1 MTENTPKDPNE
12 DEEKKNSPVEP
23 DAAETTDSD
32 ETVKAG
38 AKESEGDSPEASE
51 EKPVDKSAEKRK
63 KKNIAVLV
71 IMFLLLLCLFIVQCQ
86 LDKIKQEA
94 LQKQQETEL
103 EARQKHILDSLR
115 RMEQAK
121 MDSLASAEE
130 ARVADSIRAADS
142 ARVADSIRVADS
154 LANLKPEL
162 NKDSLRH
169 VRDSVKHVRDSI
181 RAVNDSLQKAE
192 QARNDSIAKA
202 EKARLDSLEK
212 KRVQDSIR
220 SSDKTPPSA
229 EITPPA
235 GRYYDPIKL
244 KVRCDEIKCKTF
256 LSIGDTLNPVEAGKA
271 IEYNKTGSVFY
282 LAEDSVGNRSKWE
295 EAKYDMASDNVCGK
309 NAYPVPVGGKTVC
322 VDAYE
327 YPNEP
332 DAVPRDM
339 VNQEQAVELCKQA
352 GKHLCSIDE
361 WQAAC
366 RGKDKG
372 RYSYGDSY
380 RQNKCNTN
388 TKAVKRSGRKEQC
401 RSWYGMYD
409 MNGNL
414 WEWTST
420 TSKDHPNMFL
430 VAGGAWNTNNE
441 SKCTDSKFSFY
452 PQNQYPSVGFRCCK

>member
-1 MTENTPKDPNE
+1 MNENNENTQE
-12 DEEKKNSPVEP
+12 SKN
-23 DAAETTDSD
+23 
-32 ETVKAG
+32 
-38 AKESEGDSPEASE
+38 AS
-51 EKPVDKSAEKRK
+51 KRK

-71 IMFLLLLCLFIVQCQ
+71 IMFLLLVCLFIVQCQ

-94 LQKQQETEL
+94 QQKAQETEL

-115 RMEQAK
+115 RLEQAK
-121 MDSLASAEE
+121 ADSLANAEA
-130 ARVADSIRAADS
+130 ARIADSLRLADS
-142 ARVADSIRVADS
+142 ARVADSMRVADS
-154 LANLKPEL
+154 LASLKPEI

-169 VRDSVKHVRDSI
+169 VRDSIKHVRDSV
-181 RAVNDSLQKAE
+181 AAADK
-192 QARNDSIAKA
+192 ARNDSLAAVADSLAKV

-220 SSDKTPPSA
+220 AADQTPPST
-229 EITPPA
+229 EIVPPS
-235 GRYYDPIKL
+235 GRYYNPIKL
-244 KVRCDEIKCKTF
+244 KVKCDEIKCKTF

-271 IEYNKTGSVFY
+271 VEYNKTGSVFY
-282 LAEDSVGNRSKWE
+282 FAEDSVGNRTKWE
-295 EAKYDMASDNVCGK
+295 EAKYDMASDNICGK

-327 YPNEP
+327 YPNEA
-332 DAVPRDM
+332 DATPRDM
-339 VNQEQAVELCKQA
+339 VSQEQAEELCKQA

-366 RGKDKG
+366 RGKDKT
-372 RYSYGDSY
+372 RFSYGDGY
-380 RQNKCNTN
+380 KQNKCNTN
-388 TKAVKRSGRKEQC
+388 TKAMKRSGRKEQC
-401 RSWYGMYD
+401 RSWFGMYD

-420 TSKDHPNMFL
+420 KSKDHPNMFL
-430 VAGGAWNTNNE
+430 VAGGAWNTNNK

>member
-1 MTENTPKDPNE
+1 MNENNENTQE
-12 DEEKKNSPVEP
+12 SKN
-23 DAAETTDSD
+23 
-32 ETVKAG
+32 
-38 AKESEGDSPEASE
+38 AS
-51 EKPVDKSAEKRK
+51 KRK

-71 IMFLLLLCLFIVQCQ
+71 IMFLLLVCLFIVQCQ

-94 LQKQQETEL
+94 QQKAQETEL

-115 RMEQAK
+115 RLEQAK
-121 MDSLASAEE
+121 ADSLANAEA
-130 ARVADSIRAADS
+130 ARIADSLRLADS

-154 LANLKPEL
+154 LASLKPEI

-169 VRDSVKHVRDSI
+169 VRDSIKHVRDSV
-181 RAVNDSLQKAE
+181 AAADK
-192 QARNDSIAKA
+192 ARNDSLAAVADSLAKV

-220 SSDKTPPSA
+220 AADQTPPSA
-229 EITPPA
+229 EIVPPS
-235 GRYYDPIKL
+235 GRYYNPIKL
-244 KVRCDEIKCKTF
+244 KVKCDEIKCKTF

-271 IEYNKTGSVFY
+271 VEYNKTGSVFY
-282 LAEDSVGNRSKWE
+282 FAEDSVGNRTKWE

-327 YPNEP
+327 YPNEA
-332 DAVPRDM
+332 DATPRDM
-339 VNQEQAVELCKQA
+339 VSQEQAEELCKQA

-366 RGKDKG
+366 RGKDKT
-372 RYSYGDSY
+372 RFSYGDGY
-380 RQNKCNTN
+380 KQNKCNTN
-388 TKAVKRSGRKEQC
+388 TKAMKRSGRKEQC
-401 RSWYGMYD
+401 RSWFGMYD

-420 TSKDHPNMFL
+420 KSKDHPNMFL

>member
-1 MTENTPKDPNE
+1 MNENNENTQE
-12 DEEKKNSPVEP
+12 SKN
-23 DAAETTDSD
+23 
-32 ETVKAG
+32 
-38 AKESEGDSPEASE
+38 AS
-51 EKPVDKSAEKRK
+51 KRK

-71 IMFLLLLCLFIVQCQ
+71 IMFLLLVCLFIVQCQ
-86 LDKIKQEA
+86 LDKVKQEA
-94 LQKQQETEL
+94 QQKAQETEL

-115 RMEQAK
+115 RLEQAK
-121 MDSLASAEE
+121 ADSLANAEA
-130 ARVADSIRAADS
+130 ARIADSLRLADS
-142 ARVADSIRVADS
+142 ARVADSMRVADS
-154 LANLKPEL
+154 LASLKPEI

-169 VRDSVKHVRDSI
+169 VRDSIKHVRDSI
-181 RAVNDSLQKAE
+181 AAADK
-192 QARNDSIAKA
+192 ARNDSLAAVADSLAKI

-220 SSDKTPPSA
+220 AADQTPPSA
-229 EITPPA
+229 EIVPPS

-244 KVRCDEIKCKTF
+244 KVKCDEIKCKTF

-271 IEYNKTGSVFY
+271 VEYNKTGSVFY
-282 LAEDSVGNRSKWE
+282 FAEDSVGNRTKWE
-295 EAKYDMASDNVCGK
+295 EAKYDMASDNICGK

-327 YPNEP
+327 YPNEA
-332 DAVPRDM
+332 DATPRDM
-339 VNQEQAVELCKQA
+339 VSQEQAEELCKQA

-366 RGKDKG
+366 RGKDKT
-372 RYSYGDSY
+372 RFSYGDGY
-380 RQNKCNTN
+380 KQNKCNTN
-388 TKAVKRSGRKEQC
+388 TKAMKRSGRKEQC
-401 RSWYGMYD
+401 RSWFGMYD

-420 TSKDHPNMFL
+420 KSKDHPNMFL

>member
-1 MTENTPKDPNE
+1 MNENNENTQE
-12 DEEKKNSPVEP
+12 SKN
-23 DAAETTDSD
+23 
-32 ETVKAG
+32 
-38 AKESEGDSPEASE
+38 AS
-51 EKPVDKSAEKRK
+51 KRK

-71 IMFLLLLCLFIVQCQ
+71 IMFLLLVCLFIVQCQ

-94 LQKQQETEL
+94 QQKAQETEL

-115 RMEQAK
+115 RLEQAK
-121 MDSLASAEE
+121 ADSLANAEA
-130 ARVADSIRAADS
+130 ARIADSLRLADS

-154 LANLKPEL
+154 LASLKPEI

-169 VRDSVKHVRDSI
+169 VRDSIKHVRDSV
-181 RAVNDSLQKAE
+181 AAADK
-192 QARNDSIAKA
+192 ARNDSLAAVADSLAKV

-220 SSDKTPPSA
+220 AADQTPPSA
-229 EITPPA
+229 EIVPPS
-235 GRYYDPIKL
+235 GRYYNPIKL
-244 KVRCDEIKCKTF
+244 KVKCDEIKCKTY

-271 IEYNKTGSVFY
+271 VEYNKTGSVFY
-282 LAEDSVGNRSKWE
+282 FAEDSVGNRTKWE
-295 EAKYDMASDNVCGK
+295 EAKYDMASDNICGK

-327 YPNEP
+327 YPNEA
-332 DAVPRDM
+332 DATPRDM
-339 VNQEQAVELCKQA
+339 VSQEQAEELCKQA

-366 RGKDKG
+366 RGKDKT
-372 RYSYGDSY
+372 RFSYGDGY
-380 RQNKCNTN
+380 KQNKCNTN
-388 TKAVKRSGRKEQC
+388 TKAMKRSGRKEQC
-401 RSWYGMYD
+401 RSWFGMYD

-420 TSKDHPNMFL
+420 KSKDHPNMFL